1 MSDINS
7 KLKSQ
12 HWWFCHSCCFLLS
25 FCYYRTTAPIML
37 WVMQAGIW
45 CVFVFHSL
53 DHLWQQNLSPDTRN
67 LQEHLFNMMSNMMF
81 MIYIVEFSPYCIH
94 DCCFHRGEGFIL
106 YPHLN
111 PHRVS
116 WTTRRWVKVT
126 WSCSEL
132 WGNLRSLGHNTVSS
146 CPRGRTEE
154 ASAPLSLSWR
164 QKLAALSWPDVESGR
179 VTFYRSLRG
188 VHWCVDV
195 HVASPVSNHIHRI
208 LDRTGSR
215 TRFVALVV
223 SVSAGRE
230 HKGNSDASFHGSDQL
245 QNQSEPLLI
254 RSSGIVHEPISSHP
268 PSS

>member
-25 FCYYRTTAPIML
+25 YCYYRTTAPIML
-37 WVMQAGIW
+37 WVMLAGIW

-146 CPRGRTEE
+146 CPRGRTED
-154 ASAPLSLSWR
+154 ASAPLSSSWR
-164 QKLAALSWPDVESGR
+164 QKIAASSWPDVESGR
-179 VTFYRSLRG
+179 VTCYRSLRG

-215 TRFVALVV
+215 TRFVD
-223 SVSAGRE
+223 
-230 HKGNSDASFHGSDQL
+230 SDASFHGSDQL